1 MRPTGDTIG
10 TMRLL
15 FTCLVALGVLSGCE
29 GKAEDPD
36 AGNPMRP
43 DSGLFDAG
51 PPVIVYSQF
60 TLRSNGW
67 PSGARVVGAGVL
79 DNALFVATDQGVV
92 ALPVTQ
98 TSWIPVTTPLMGD
111 VKPTSLQKIDQ
122 NLVMTAAG
130 ASSGGIYLRGFDSS
144 DWTSVSS
151 PPNPTWTIVKKSNE
165 YLLATTGGL
174 YRADSLNGP
183 WTRRSLMNT
192 ALFTQPIG
200 RFVAAPSQQK
210 IFATNVTGPLFEST
224 DVGVNWVAS
233 APRGNVDALAANGAV
248 VLVSTAMDGQQR
260 SENYGNTFRD
270 AGMPIADGV
279 TVYAVEGPNFWAGG
293 IGGIKTSTDNG
304 ATFVDANDGF
314 PAGTPVRGL
323 FFAGNYVIADT
334 QAGPYINQLE

>member
-1 MRPTGDTIG
+1 
-10 TMRLL
+10 MRLL
-15 FTCLVALGVLSGCE
+15 FTALLALSVFAGCE

-51 PPVIVYSQF
+51 PPVIVYSQY
-60 TLRSNGW
+60 TLRTNGW

-111 VKPTSLQKIDQ
+111 VKPTSLQRIDQ

-130 ASSGGIYLRGFDSS
+130 ASSGGVYLRGFDST
-144 DWTSVSS
+144 DWTSVAS
-151 PPNPTWTIVKKSNE
+151 PPNPTWALVKKSNE

-174 YRADSLNGP
+174 YRADSLNGQ

-224 DVGVNWVAS
+224 DVGINWVAS
-233 APRGNVDALAANGAV
+233 VPRGDVEALAANGAV
-248 VLVSTAMDGQQR
+248 VLVSTVMDGQVR
-260 SENYGNTFRD
+260 SDNYGNTFRD
-270 AGMPIADGV
+270 AGTPIADGV
-279 TVYAVEGPNFWAGG
+279 SVYAVEGADFWAGG
-293 IGGIKTSTDNG
+293 AGGIKRSIDNG
-304 ATFVDANDGF
+304 QTFTDENDGF
-314 PAGTPVRGL
+314 PSGTAVRGL

-334 QAGPYINQLE
+334 AAGPYINQLE